1 MQKNILKPPKQNDEL
16 LKAMFE
22 ANFLEFLCFMYPNAK
37 KRFDL
42 TKEIEFLNKEL
53 LEISPYR
60 ARKRGKRI
68 VDILAKIR
76 KKEEQENWIIV
87 HTEIQSSIQ
96 KDLAFRLFQY
106 HYRLIDR
113 YRSPI
118 ETIAFFIG
126 AKHEQ
131 GPTSYKG
138 VNLKTK
144 IYFHYPSYHIF
155 DHHEKDLLAM
165 NNIFGLIILTCQ
177 KATMEGK
184 VSDEDLGKERLLIA
198 KEAIRRNYPYDNT
211 LKFLIFLK
219 NFLYIDVQEI
229 DNIFN
234 KQLFQW
240 TGGSINM
247 DVLEVIK
254 KQEREKGK
262 LEGLQEGKLKGLQ
275 EGKLKGLQEGKLKG
289 LQEGKL
295 KGLQEGKLKGLQEG
309 KHTSM
314 LSIAAEMKK
323 EGFPIDKIEQFTKL
337 SITEIQKI

>member
-22 ANFLEFLCFMYPNAK
+22 ANFSEFLSFMYPNAE

-42 TKEIEFLNKEL
+42 TKDIEFLNKEL

-60 ARKRGKRI
+60 ARKKGKRI

-138 VNLKTK
+138 VNLKTS
-144 IYFHYPSYHIF
+144 IYFRYPSYHIF
-155 DHHEKDLLAM
+155 DHHEKELLAM

-198 KEAIRRNYPYDNT
+198 KEVIRRNYSYDNT

-262 LEGLQEGKLKGLQ
+262 MEGKLEGLQEGKLEGLQEGKLKGLQ
-275 EGKLKGLQEGKLKG
+275 EGK
-289 LQEGKL
+289 
-295 KGLQEGKLKGLQEG
+295 
-309 KHTSM
+309 HASM
-314 LSIAAEMKK
+314 LSIAIEMKK
-323 EGFPIDKIEQFTKL
+323 EGFPIDKIAQFTKL

>member
-1 MQKNILKPPKQNDEL
+1 MPKDNLKPPKQNDEL

-22 ANFLEFLCFMYPNAK
+22 ANFSELLHFIYPNAGK
-37 KRFDL
+37 WFDL
-42 TKEIEFLNKEL
+42 TKPIEFLDKEL
-53 LEISPYR
+53 LEINPHR
-60 ARKRGKRI
+60 TQKKGKRI
-68 VDILAKIR
+68 VDILAKVR
-76 KKEEQENWIIV
+76 KKDPQESWIIV
-87 HTEIQSSIQ
+87 HVEIQSSIQ

-126 AKHEQ
+126 AKHIQ
-131 GPTSYKG
+131 GPTNYKEI
-138 VNLKTK
+138 NLKTR
-144 IYFHYPSYHIF
+144 IYFHYPNYHIF
-155 DHHEKDLLAM
+155 DHQETELLAM
-165 NNIFGLIILTCQ
+165 NHIFGLIILTCQ
-177 KATMEGK
+177 KAIMEGK
-184 VSDEDLGKERLLIA
+184 ISDEELGKERLRIA
-198 KEAIRRNYPYDNT
+198 REVIHRNYTYDNT

-229 DNIFN
+229 ENIFN

-262 LEGLQEGKLKGLQ
+262 QEGKLEGLQEGKYK
-275 EGKLKGLQEGKLKG
+275 
-289 LQEGKL
+289 
-295 KGLQEGKLKGLQEG
+295 
-309 KHTSM
+309 SM

-323 EGFPIDKIEQFTKL
+323 EGFPIDKIAQFTKL
-337 SITEIQKI
+337 SIQEIKQINSNDVI